1 MAGRFGSVITAMVTP
16 FRQDHAVDLDRA
28 QELATHLVDNGSDA
42 IVIAGSTGES
52 PTLTQREK
60 SDLFKAV
67 GDAVR
72 GRGKLICGTGT
83 YSTAETLELTQAAED
98 AGADGLLV
106 VTPYYNRPPQR
117 GLVAHFEH
125 IADATDLPIIA
136 YNIPSRTATRI
147 EHETLLKIAAKPNI
161 VAVKDST
168 GDFQGISKLITEAP
182 EGFEVYSGDDWATF
196 GYMCLGAVGVV
207 SVASHLVG
215 PQIRQ
220 MIELIETGDVPAA
233 RKIHEALSPLFN
245 ALFVTSN
252 PIPVKAAL
260 EMVGR
265 PCGEARLP
273 LVPATSEERERVRK
287 ALEDAG
293 LLG

>member
-1 MAGRFGSVITAMVTP
+1 MAGRFGSVVTAMVTP
-16 FRQDHAVDLDRA
+16 FREDHAVDYDGA
-28 QELATHLVDNGSDA
+28 QELASHLLENGSDA
-42 IVIAGSTGES
+42 VVVAGSTGES
-52 PTLTQREK
+52 PTLTYKEK
-60 SDLFKAV
+60 AELFRVV
-67 GDAVR
+67 GEAIR
-72 GRGKLICGTGT
+72 GRGQLICGTGT

-106 VTPYYNRPPQR
+106 VTPYYNKPPQR
-117 GLVAHFEH
+117 GLIAHFERV
-125 IADATDLPIIA
+125 AQATDLPVIA

-147 EHETLLKIAAKPNI
+147 EHDTLLSLAQTPNI

-168 GDFQGISKLITEAP
+168 GDFQGISRLIAEAP
-182 EGFEVYSGDDWATF
+182 PEFEVYSGDDWATF
-196 GYMCLGAVGVV
+196 GYLCLGAVGVV

-215 PQIRQ
+215 SQIRQ

-233 RKIHEALSPLFN
+233 RKIHESLSPLYN

-252 PIPVKAAL
+252 PIPLKAAL

-265 PCGEARLP
+265 GAGEPRLP
-273 LVPATSEERERVRK
+273 LVPATPEERERVRK

-293 LLG
+293 LL

>member
-1 MAGRFGSVITAMVTP
+1 MAGRFGSVVTAMVTP
-16 FRQDHAVDLDRA
+16 FRGDHAVDLDGARD
-28 QELATHLVDNGSDA
+28 LASWLVDNGSDA
-42 IVIAGSTGES
+42 VVVAGSTGES
-52 PTLTQREK
+52 PTLSSKEK
-60 SDLFKAV
+60 SELFRAV
-67 GDAVR
+67 GEAIR

-83 YSTAETLELTQAAED
+83 YSTAESLELTQAAED

-106 VTPYYNRPPQR
+106 VTPYYNKPPQR
-117 GLVAHFEH
+117 GLVAHFER
-125 IADATDLPIIA
+125 IADATELPMIL
-136 YNIPSRTATRI
+136 YNIPGRTATRI
-147 EHETLLKIAAKPNI
+147 EHETLLRLAERSNI

-168 GDFQGISKLITEAP
+168 GDFQAITKLVAESP

-196 GYMCLGAVGVV
+196 GYLCLGAVGVV
-207 SVASHLVG
+207 SVAAHLVG

-233 RKIHEALSPLFN
+233 RKIHESLSPLFN

-252 PIPVKAAL
+252 PIPLKAAL

-265 PCGEARLP
+265 PCGDPRLP
-273 LVPATSEERERVRK
+273 LVPATAEEKDRVRR

-293 LLG
+293 LLS

>member
-16 FRQDHAVDLDRA
+16 FRKDHAVDLDRA
-28 QELATHLVDNGSDA
+28 QELATYLVENGSDA
-42 IVIAGSTGES
+42 VVVAGSTGES

-60 SDLFKAV
+60 SELFRAV
-67 GDAVR
+67 GEAIR

-233 RKIHEALSPLFN
+233 RKIHEDLSPLFN

-252 PIPVKAAL
+252 PIPLKAAL

-273 LVPATSEERERVRK
+273 LVPANAEERERVRK